1 MCYGFDVK
9 LWHAICWYSVF
20 EWIDFLT
27 FLCIWFEIDKST
39 SQLHLLLFWL
49 IFLLDLGSSFWG
61 MALILASTNLL
72 TAKIAAGCFIAA
84 LIVVL
89 FLAKNVRLI
98 IDGEVLYQYIKANFV
113 LTSLPFHVLL
123 HTFIQKVDTSRTVYW
138 WVVLWSSSS
147 QIECEKVERW
157 HWQVSHWH
165 FSS

>member
-1 MCYGFDVK
+1 
-9 LWHAICWYSVF
+9 
-20 EWIDFLT
+20 
-27 FLCIWFEIDKST
+27 
-39 SQLHLLLFWL
+39 
-49 IFLLDLGSSFWG
+49 

-138 WVVLWSSSS
+138 
-147 QIECEKVERW
+147 
-157 HWQVSHWH
+157 
-165 FSS
+165 